1 MKRFNGYIK
10 VDLNPELRKK
20 LNEACELI
28 NRLRQVVQDLEYMDK
43 LVLAPNENDNTKE
56 MNNP

>member
-10 VDLNPELRKK
+10 VDLNPELREK

-28 NRLRQVVQDLEYMDK
+28 NKLRQVVQDLEYMDK
-43 LVLAPNENDNTKE
+43 LVLAPNENDNTSE
-56 MNNP
+56 H